1 VAKEVAMSGKR
12 RIFNSVLFL
21 CLFVLS
27 GNAYALKFT
36 GNAWVAQQFAAGES
50 TDDFYLVID
59 NSDLGN
65 LTKVSLKGFK
75 LATSPSAP
83 DFYYLSGKIGNE
95 GVSYFEIDRQS
106 KYFRK
111 LDKKA
116 RKKSNKLIKKGLL
129 DSADRQEW
137 MDGWITRRL
146 ENSLF
151 MLAFKTDEGENYKAR
166 INFATFENLV
176 VYPTIVPPS
185 AEGGGANSVPE
196 PATFLLLGSGL
207 LGIAALRRRFK

>member
-1 VAKEVAMSGKR
+1 MSGKR
-12 RIFNSVLFL
+12 RIFNAVLFL

-95 GVSYFEIDRQS
+95 GLSYFEIDRES
-106 KYFRK
+106 KYFRS

-116 RKKSNKLIKKGLL
+116 RKKSNKFINLQTGTKTSRHIAYKL
-129 DSADRQEW
+129 
-137 MDGWITRRL
+137 TR
-146 ENSLF
+146 
-151 MLAFKTDEGENYKAR
+151 Y
-166 INFATFENLV
+166 
-176 VYPTIVPPS
+176 
-185 AEGGGANSVPE
+185 
-196 PATFLLLGSGL
+196 
-207 LGIAALRRRFK
+207 